1 MGIRG
6 ARGSLQEEKV
16 NHSEHAR
23 IRNEGKKAKENRA
36 LFGVHTKAAQA
47 APRVPSLVL
56 ASEYGVP
63 GGDPEGL

>member
-1 MGIRG
+1 MGVRG
-6 ARGSLQEEKV
+6 FRGSLQEEKV

-36 LFGVHTKAAQA
+36 LFWVHTKEAQA
-47 APRVPSLVL
+47 APRAPSLVL
-56 ASEYGVP
+56 ASECGVP